1 MIKRLNRTERSEMIV
16 DSVIKK
22 YEGEIAEANAN
33 LQIYISNSVGIGEH
47 SEVIAEIDK
56 QLEKIA
62 SAEEKMEMLK
72 KYTA

>member
-1 MIKRLNRTERSEMIV
+1 MKRLNRTERSKLIV
-16 DSVIKK
+16 DSLVKK
-22 YEGEIAEANAN
+22 YEGDIAEANAN
-33 LQIYISNSVGIGEH
+33 MQVYISNSVGIGEH
-47 SEVIAEIDK
+47 SEVMVEIDK

>member
-33 LQIYISNSVGIGEH
+33 LKIYISNSVGIGEH

-62 SAEEKMEMLK
+62 SAEEKMAMLK